1 MAAAAAAAGT
11 FEAETRIDGGSAWSL
26 RPLRCEGDDAPPR
39 RPPPAVPADDDG
51 GGGYGGYGGG
61 CGGCGCENPCR
72 SCGPRVE
79 VLVRLDV
86 SEREETSLGWRR

>member
-1 MAAAAAAAGT
+1 
-11 FEAETRIDGGSAWSL
+11 
-26 RPLRCEGDDAPPR
+26 
-39 RPPPAVPADDDG
+39 VPADDDG